1 MLGLGLSMID
11 TSTRLW
17 HPTDVSSL
25 EMWLIAREEYLTLD
39 GTAID
44 AWVAKYGKAAAYN
57 YTQTTG
63 AQRPTWDAA
72 NQKVVTDGSNDNLT
86 EGSNAITLDTSA
98 TGWTIAIVCT
108 SSDWDSANQAFIGD
122 KDGSNHFFRHDSSA
136 QSLTIKNDGQLRDVV
151 LDTPSALVN
160 DQYYHIMATV
170 QTNGDLVKDSN
181 DVMGPSPK
189 YSRRSLMTFFFLEIY
204 VNAFKQINS
213 VTFRVG
219 HGNVEDSRILRNIVL
234 TCPTSMIME
243 EQIDLRQ
250 ASENTLEILKRNK
263 FDPIIKENKNIPYLV
278 DQHLLDKE
286 NA

>member
-170 QTNGDLVKDSN
+170 QTNGDLIVYIDNVAQADTKSFTNTN
-181 DVMGPSPK
+181 D
-189 YSRRSLMTFFFLEIY
+189 LEID
-204 VNAFKQINS
+204 QIIGKAGASQTLDGAIKS
-213 VTFRVG
+213 VMIFREPLG
-219 HGNVEDSRILRNIVL
+219 AEDRKGCYEHM
-234 TCPTSMIME
+234 T
-243 EQIDLRQ
+243 QI
-250 ASENTLEILKRNK
+250 
-263 FDPIIKENKNIPYLV
+263 
-278 DQHLLDKE
+278 
-286 NA
+286 